1 MTRALSFATQE
12 ERRRALSKL
21 SARPVWKPS
30 NPQAASEHLR
40 NPRTVEKHM
49 EQEVMEH
56 NSLDALNELL
66 QMAEATGNLTLG
78 TNTVRLGRYVYR
90 RPRK

>member
-1 MTRALSFATQE
+1 
-12 ERRRALSKL
+12 
-21 SARPVWKPS
+21 
-30 NPQAASEHLR
+30 
-40 NPRTVEKHM
+40 M